1 MYMVAE
7 ASGYLTD
14 KLVFIYGLLYYNE
27 EREQQGKRKRSIKG
41 EQSMRKNQT
50 LWIVLGII
58 LILVIGF
65 VYFSNSLITN
75 EEDIDGKWAEVEN
88 NLQRRADLI
97 PNLVATVKGYASHEE
112 QVFSEIAA
120 ARSRLLGAN
129 GARDLS
135 AASSELDTALG
146 RLLVVVEAYPELK
159 ADQRFAELQD
169 ELAGTEN
176 RLSVARLRYNQAVQR
191 YNTRIRR
198 FPGSI
203 VAGLRG
209 LEKREY
215 FQSADEARV
224 LPKVEF

>member
-1 MYMVAE
+1 M
-7 ASGYLTD
+7 
-14 KLVFIYGLLYYNE
+14 K
-27 EREQQGKRKRSIKG
+27 
-41 EQSMRKNQT
+41 KNQT

-65 VYFSNSLITN
+65 VYFHNSFITS
-75 EEDIDGKWAEVEN
+75 EEDIDGKWAEIEN

-97 PNLVATVKGYASHEE
+97 PNLVATVKGYAKHEE
-112 QVFSEIAA
+112 EVFSEIAA
-120 ARSRLLGAN
+120 ARSRLMGAQ
-129 GARDLS
+129 GAHDLS
-135 AASSELDTALG
+135 AASSELDSALG

-176 RLSVARLRYNQAVQR
+176 RLSVARLRYNQAVQI

-198 FPGSI
+198 LPGSI
-203 VAGLRG
+203 VAGMRG

-215 FQSADEARV
+215 FQSAEEARE